1 MRGILVV
8 VLAPL
13 LGACS
18 VLDRMN
24 LNAPT
29 FDPNKIYLSPAELV
43 SVSPRQTY
51 RYACVSP
58 PLLCVHRGVDFECRC
73 P

>member
-1 MRGILVV
+1 MRSILVIV
-8 VLAPL
+8 FAPL

-18 VLDRMN
+18 VFDRMN
-24 LNAPT
+24 LNAPS

-51 RYACVSP
+51 RYACASQ
-58 PLLCVHRGVDFECRC
+58 PLFCVQRGVDFECRC

>member
-1 MRGILVV
+1 MRSILVV

-18 VLDRMN
+18 VLDRIDF
-24 LNAPT
+24 NAPS
-29 FDPNKIYLSPAELV
+29 FDPSKIYLSPAELV
-43 SVSPRQTY
+43 SVSPRQTH
-51 RYACVSP
+51 RYACTGP
-58 PLLCVHRGVDFECRC
+58 PLLCEQRGVDFECRC